1 MVVYILHIIFSLS
14 LSSLISSL
22 LGKIVMKKEKEDDGV
37 DEMKGQNI
45 RLFFS
50 CFYLQ
55 KLKTV

>member
-1 MVVYILHIIFSLS
+1 
-14 LSSLISSL
+14 
-22 LGKIVMKKEKEDDGV
+22 MKKEKEDDGV

-55 KLKTV
+55 KLKTVWNSLSFFSISSLPKAV